1 MQRDRWSRGQSKMKR
16 RKIFAEEQF
25 KELRSM
31 GFRRKTASRILRVTR
46 ARLALRSVEWAR
58 NCWEEQIKI
67 EEKRDACL
75 EVSGKDGGEVSP
87 TTPELIRQ
95 GIRYTL
101 TSSRQMILSGA
112 TYEQVK
118 DYLEEFL
125 GVAPPIGPFHEQV
138 MIIDGALMAI
148 KGFPLHSMAR
158 V

>member
-1 MQRDRWSRGQSKMKR
+1 
-16 RKIFAEEQF
+16 
-25 KELRSM
+25 M
-31 GFRRKTASRILRVTR
+31 GFRRKTASRILRATK
-46 ARLALRSVEWAR
+46 ARLAIRAVQWAQH
-58 NCWEEQIKI
+58 CWEEQVKI
-67 EEKRDACL
+67 QERKSAYL
-75 EVSGKDGGEVSP
+75 EVSGKDEGEDSP
-87 TTPELIRQ
+87 ITPELIRQ
-95 GIRYTL
+95 GIRDTL
-101 TSSRQMILSGA
+101 TSSRQMILAGA